1 MTWTA
6 WAAWTKLHWTATAA
20 PPHTRRCPEPPP
32 PWPTRCRGGSSMR
45 GLRRSDSSRRGRPTP
60 SSGAAPPARRRAC
73 SARSPRRGRAAR
85 GGSCKRR
92 RHTSPRLGHTL
103 AIKRL
108 RALYA
113 YTSTSGPWT
122 CHIYIICT
130 GVYLT
135 RLAGLSGGGTVWS
148 VVQSWH
154 TFFWR
159 GTQHNAKCSLEHR
172 AYFLIKYMLQMH
184 PRSSPVMNRC
194 QLLATHE
201 FEL

>member
-113 YTSTSGPWT
+113 YTSTSGPWMSY
-122 CHIYIICT
+122 IYMYRCVLE
-130 GVYLT
+130 G
-135 RLAGLSGGGTVWS
+135 LAGLSGGGTVWS

-154 TFFWR
+154 TFF
-159 GTQHNAKCSLEHR
+159 GGVLNTKCSFEHR
-172 AYFLIKYMLQMH
+172 AYFSISYVLH
-184 PRSSPVMNRC
+184 PIQGTGSHVSESIAVSAM
-194 QLLATHE
+194 AMV
-201 FEL
+201 